1 MSASPITDSQVRL
14 RDGRTL
20 GYAEFGDPGGQPI
33 FVFNGSASRRFHP
46 VGAADAGLG
55 ARTITVDR
63 PGIGKSDPKPGRSL
77 ADWADDVRELADQL
91 GIGRFGVAGA
101 SAGGPYAA
109 ACAFRLPER
118 VGGLALVSSLAPF
131 DVPEVSRGMNVAYK
145 MIPWMTRRVPR
156 LLTFAQSLAAKH
168 PPSIWRQFY
177 KRLPECDRATLRAH
191 PELDFSA
198 MLIGDVAEIYRQ
210 GPASTVADM
219 AVLTGPW
226 GFDPA
231 AIRVPTQIWQGER
244 DVNVP
249 PAMARY
255 LAGAIPGSQ
264 LHMFPDEGHLMYLN
278 HWPEIVG
285 VLLKGAQSQ

>member
-1 MSASPITDSQVRL
+1 MSSSPIADSQVRL

-20 GYAEFGDPGGQPI
+20 GYAEFGDPNGRPI

-46 VGAADAGLG
+46 VAAADRELG
-55 ARTITVDR
+55 ARIITVDR
-63 PGIGKSDPKPGRSL
+63 PGIGKSDPRPGRRL

-91 GIGRFGVAGA
+91 GLQRFAVAGA

-118 VGGLALVSSLAPF
+118 VGALALISSLAPF
-131 DVPEVSRGMNVAYK
+131 DVPAVSRGMNVAYRLL
-145 MIPWMTRRVPR
+145 PWLTRRAPR
-156 LLTFAQSLAAKH
+156 LLTFAQSLAARH
-168 PPSIWRQFY
+168 PPSIWRQLY

-191 PELDFSA
+191 PEIDLQA
-198 MLIGDVAEIYRQ
+198 MLTDDVAEIYRQ
-210 GPASTVADM
+210 GAEGTVADM

-231 AIRVPTQIWQGER
+231 AIRVATHVWQGER

-264 LHMFPDEGHLMYLN
+264 LHLFPDEGHLMYLN

-285 VLLKGAQSQ
+285 FLLKEA